1 MVTRPRQ
8 TLVDYL
14 VIGISPALIM
24 GMVGSLLFFLLTI
37 LYHGQYGARLTFIFA
52 MFTLAIVLIARISME
67 NGIEY
72 ASLFAIPL
80 AILTFLAMV
89 KFAEIQ
95 GPLAPYSS
103 LINAGFL
110 AVVWWSAH
118 KLTWDCTF
126 IDDQQDAS
134 GEGLLQGMGFD
145 ADTVEQQVHA
155 VQPREGL
162 PSPANRP
169 HDPTSAAPGDPDWY
183 QRMVERRRRPH
194 TPGVWVLYYALAAL
208 PLFGVG
214 QWLLPATDVA
224 SRAHAF
230 RLICVYV
237 ACALALLLTTSFL
250 GLRRYLRQRHVP
262 MPADMARV
270 WLGLGAT
277 MIVAVLL
284 ACLVLPR
291 PGATLSLSQLP
302 FSITLDSKDH
312 RQTSPHALGRDGT
325 ERTEHATATRPTK
338 QPSSF
343 TSEHPPTDQ
352 SPAGSGP
359 TGQEADGAKRQAAP
373 TASQSRT
380 PPNSESPQP
389 DAQHDPQQSGA
400 ATPDPDSGR
409 ASDDGPTPR
418 DTQQPGGS
426 EQARQAEDPAGD
438 SGPVKPEPGQ
448 ARGAQPEPEHDRP
461 QPAAADRPPEPA
473 HQQKLPPSSPPL
485 SRSRPPRSPSQ
496 IGSALLRAVG
506 PFLKLLLFV
515 GLLCAALFCAW
526 KYRAQVRQALAQ
538 LWRDLQHL
546 WASLWGRRA
555 PSDAASAALEQ
566 PQAEPPAPS
575 FASYQDPFATGRA
588 KRYTTEQLVCY
599 TFAALEAWGREH
611 GCARAPDQTPLE
623 YAQRLAGRHAALG
636 PDTHLLAEL
645 YCQLVY
651 GRQPIAVERR
661 TNLRRLWQHLC
672 QNV

>member
-1 MVTRPRQ
+1 M
-8 TLVDYL
+8 DYL
-14 VIGISPALIM
+14 VIAISPALIM

-37 LYHGQYGARLTFIFA
+37 FYHGQYGARLTFIFA

-67 NGIEY
+67 DGIEY

-89 KFAEIQ
+89 RFAEIQ

-145 ADTVEQQVHA
+145 ANTVEQQVHA
-155 VQPREGL
+155 VQPRTGL
-162 PSPANRP
+162 PSPAHRP
-169 HDPTSAAPGDPDWY
+169 HDPRSTASGNPDWY

-214 QWLLPATDVA
+214 QWLLPATDIP
-224 SRAHAF
+224 SRAYAF

-237 ACALALLLTTSFL
+237 ACALGLLLTTSFL
-250 GLRRYLRQRHVP
+250 GLRRYLRQRHMS
-262 MPADMARV
+262 MPADMAGV

-302 FSITLDSKDH
+302 FPIRLDSKDH
-312 RQTSPHALGRDGT
+312 QQTSPYAVGRDGP
-325 ERTEHATATRPTK
+325 EQTEHATATRPAK
-338 QPSSF
+338 HPPSSP
-343 TSEHPPTDQ
+343 SE
-352 SPAGSGP
+352 
-359 TGQEADGAKRQAAP
+359 DG
-373 TASQSRT
+373 
-380 PPNSESPQP
+380 
-389 DAQHDPQQSGA
+389 DA
-400 ATPDPDSGR
+400 
-409 ASDDGPTPR
+409 PR
-418 DTQQPGGS
+418 DTQQPSGS

-438 SGPVKPEPGQ
+438 SGRVKPEPGQ
-448 ARGAQPEPEHDRP
+448 ARGAQPEPETDQPQPEPEADRP
-461 QPAAADRPPEPA
+461 QPAAADRRPEPA
-473 HQQKLPPSSPPL
+473 HQQKLPPSSPPP

-506 PFLKLLLFV
+506 PLLKLVLFV
-515 GLLCAALFCAW
+515 GLLCAALFCVW

-555 PSDAASAALEQ
+555 PSGAVSAALEPSQ
-566 PQAEPPAPS
+566 TGPPAPS
-575 FASYQDPFATGRA
+575 FASYQDPFVTGRA
-588 KRYTTEQLVCY
+588 ARYTTEQLVCY

-623 YAQRLAGRHAALG
+623 YAQRLTGRYAALG
-636 PDTHLLAEL
+636 PDTRLLAEL

-661 TNLRRLWQHLC
+661 ANLRRLWQHLC
-672 QNV
+672 QNVGHPA